1 MFHDQLLQGEFSED
15 EEVDVARHEKQY
27 HLTDLRE
34 YTEYSFYVS
43 AFNDNGEGGY
53 SDEITC
59 RTYSDLPADPPQNVT
74 VEPASSSSVIG
85 RWSNNFQTLKYFLGL
100 MSQIFF
106 HCSSVGAAT
115 EGVSERS
122 VDWVQVEVEEVREG
136 FRWQRWNSDSVN

>member
-1 MFHDQLLQGEFSED
+1 MDISRNERQF
-15 EEVDVARHEKQY
+15 

-59 RTYSDLPADPPQNVT
+59 RTYSDIPADPPQNVT

-85 RWSNNFQTLKYFLGL
+85 RSLGKIFFTVSTIFLARYLKYF
-100 MSQIFF
+100 SCF
-106 HCSSVGAAT
+106 SSVGAT
-115 EGVSERS
+115 SEGVSERCLDWLQAQVEEEWEGFWWEGWDTDS
-122 VDWVQVEVEEVREG
+122 VD
-136 FRWQRWNSDSVN
+136 